1 LNGRVLTVEEERF
14 LKDTLRNLAFDLQED
29 DEDKWFG
36 EVEEIEQALNIFG
49 ESLDSDDTLTA
60 ELDE

>member
-29 DEDKWFG
+29 DEDKWLG
-36 EVEEIEQALNIFG
+36 DIDEIEQALNIFG
-49 ESLDSDDTLTA
+49 DTLETDDTLA
-60 ELDE
+60 VDLDE